1 MIVSVNNTQKDI
13 PENTSIEMLLKELK
27 HTQNGIAVAIN
38 ETVVLK
44 HLWNQHLLNDNDNVL
59 IIQATQGG

>member
-1 MIVSVNNTQKDI
+1 MIISVNNTQKNI
-13 PENTSIEMLLKELK
+13 PENTSIEALLKELQ

-38 ETVVLK
+38 EMVVLK
-44 HLWNQHLLNDNDNVL
+44 TQWNSHLLRENDEVL